1 MHNHTASLGRDAF
14 GFRQVLVTAT
24 AYGSVFG
31 LDTAS
36 GAVLWTRVL
45 GLGWAGEGVGG
56 TVKPVKIFVVDG
68 EGDGKDVVLIAQRTA
83 TNVSC
88 SLCLEQI
95 EDTDD
100 SCRHWLTRS
109 SFGLTPSRGRRSL
122 LRRRIPRDCWR
133 GQM

>member
-1 MHNHTASLGRDAF
+1 MVSVHDHTASLGRDAF

-100 SCRHWLTRS
+100 SCRH
-109 SFGLTPSRGRRSL
+109 
-122 LRRRIPRDCWR
+122 
-133 GQM
+133 